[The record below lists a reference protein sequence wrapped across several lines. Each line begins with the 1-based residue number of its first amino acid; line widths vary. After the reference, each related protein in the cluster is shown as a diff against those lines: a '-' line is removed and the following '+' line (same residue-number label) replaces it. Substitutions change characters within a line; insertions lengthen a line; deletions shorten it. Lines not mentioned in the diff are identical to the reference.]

1 MKKSLNALG
10 MGRSSSVCGYESE
23 PAHREA
29 EGAFLPQG
37 PCFCTK
43 EPIPRP
49 LPANPT
55 AALECR
61 GTPLVAAAF
70 WKWAWSPS
78 RNVSGLAVATAR
90 FRLQGQLQ
98 AT

>member
-1 MKKSLNALG
+1 MPGYLMKKYLIALG

-23 PAHREA
+23 PPHREA
-29 EGAFLPQG
+29 GAFLPQG
-37 PCFCTK
+37 ALFLG
-43 EPIPRP
+43 P

-70 WKWAWSPS
+70 WKWAWSLS
-78 RNVSGLAVATAR
+78 RNVSGLAVTRAR
-90 FRLQGQLQ
+90 FRPQGQLQ